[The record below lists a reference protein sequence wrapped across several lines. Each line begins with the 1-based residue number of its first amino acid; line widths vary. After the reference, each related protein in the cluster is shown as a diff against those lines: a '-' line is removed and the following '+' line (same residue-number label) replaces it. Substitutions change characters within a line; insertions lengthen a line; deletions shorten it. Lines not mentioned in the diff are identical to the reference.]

1 MFLTEQSLSSIKTN
15 MSSIISGSYNFI
27 DDAEITMLSQLG
39 IATNAAGF
47 GGGYQSSKLRGYLEI
62 DEKKLD
68 AALQDHLDDIKAIFG
83 YDTDGDMIIDSG
95 IAYKLD
101 KQIGAYTQ
109 IGGILALKTSS
120 LDSKIK
126 NSESKIARLEDQ
138 LNEKEANYRNQFS
151 SMQGTLN
158 SLESQQN
165 SISNFTKQQQN
176 NR

>member
-101 KQIGAYTQ
+101 KQIG
-109 IGGILALKTSS
+109 GILALKTSS

>member
-1 MFLTEQSLSSIKTN
+1 MWRRRKWRLSSPPAPPQL
-15 MSSIISGSYNFI
+15 SYRFV
-27 DDAEITMLSQLG
+27 S
-39 IATNAAGF
+39 F
-47 GGGYQSSKLRGYLEI
+47 RVLR
-62 DEKKLD
+62 
-68 AALQDHLDDIKAIFG
+68 DDIKGIFG